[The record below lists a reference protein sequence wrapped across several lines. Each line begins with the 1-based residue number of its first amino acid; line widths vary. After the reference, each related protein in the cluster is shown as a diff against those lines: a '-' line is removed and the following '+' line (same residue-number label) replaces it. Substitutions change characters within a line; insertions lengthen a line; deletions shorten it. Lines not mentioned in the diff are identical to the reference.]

1 VFLRDWLVASSMFEK
16 EDSFVC
22 FVSQVERYL
31 KVKGSSMQSFHSR
44 LCSKALWKNWSEAM
58 SDVVVEERP
67 FTRLG
72 FPTGSGRP
80 FLDVPPLHVNDM

>member
-1 VFLRDWLVASSMFEK
+1 MFCESGREVRK
-16 EDSFVC
+16 G
-22 FVSQVERYL
+22 QR
-31 KVKGSSMQSFHSR
+31 GSSMQSFHSR
-44 LCSKALWKNWSEAM
+44 LCSKAPWKNWSEAM